1 MLTQPD
7 PSLTNDDIRPVPDS
21 ERHWSVMSMA
31 SLWVGMVVCV
41 PTYMLAASLIQQG
54 MSWSQA
60 IFTVMLGNVIVLVP
74 MVLNG
79 HPGTK
84 YGIPFPVLAR
94 ASWGTHGAHI
104 PSILRALVACGWF
117 GIQTWI
123 GGAAIYQLLNVL
135 FSGGL
140 EGPDLPVLGI
150 NGGETFC
157 FLLFWGIQLV
167 IVYRGVE
174 SIRVLET
181 LAAPFLI
188 LMGLA
193 LLAWAYVKADGFGD
207 MLARPSAFE
216 PGGEKEGQ
224 FWSVFFPS
232 LTAMVGFWA
241 TLSLNIPD
249 FTRYAKTQRDQ
260 ILGQALGLPTTMTL
274 FAFIGVAVTSATV
287 TIFGEPIWDPTV
299 LLGRMGGGFAVVI
312 SLFALSIATLS
323 TNIAANVV
331 SPANVFINVSP
342 QKVTFRMGA
351 MITAGLG
358 VAIFPWKLIE
368 STGGY
373 IFTWLIG
380 YSALLGPIGGI
391 LIVDYFLLR
400 KTRLNLNGLYREN
413 GPYRYRGGFN
423 PVAIVAFVLAVLP
436 NIPGFLQA
444 AGALEQVG
452 ELYTNI
458 YTYAWFVGFGLAG
471 LLYLVGMKLTGGAK
485 DDAES
490 APEGEFETT
499 SSKTEVSHQLGPD
512 HSLAVPIE
520 EADPMDAT
528 LDASMITED
537 VAEAAREAM
546 VRSGLAV
553 GESIHEDTAGAEAE
567 ASTQEPDEE
576 KPHED

>member
-1 MLTQPD
+1 MSFNPD
-7 PSLTNDDIRPVPDS
+7 PSLVNDDIRPVPES
-21 ERHWSVMSMA
+21 ERHWNVMSMA

-41 PTYMLAASLIQQG
+41 PTYMLAAGLIEQG
-54 MSWSQA
+54 MNWSQA
-60 IFTVMLGNVIVLVP
+60 VMTVMLGNVIVLVP

-94 ASWGTHGAHI
+94 ASWGIQGAHV

-123 GGAAIYQLLNVL
+123 GGSAIYQLLNVIA
-135 FSGGL
+135 GGSL
-140 EGPDLPVLGI
+140 AAEPLPVLGI
-150 NGGETFC
+150 NIAQFLC
-157 FLLFWGIQLV
+157 FLAFWGIQIA
-167 IVYRGVE
+167 IVYKGVE

-193 LLAWAYVKADGFGD
+193 LLGWAYVEAGGFGD
-207 MLARPSAFE
+207 MLSTPSQFDA
-216 PGGEKEGQ
+216 GGPKEGQ

-260 ILGQALGLPTTMTL
+260 ILGQAIGLPTTMTL

-287 TIFGEPIWDPTV
+287 TIYGEPIWDPTV
-299 LLGRMGGGFAVVI
+299 LLGKMGGGFAVVI
-312 SLFALSIATLS
+312 SLFALSVATLS

-331 SPANVFINVSP
+331 SPANVFINVAP

-351 MITAGLG
+351 MITAGIG

-391 LIVDYFLLR
+391 LIADYFLLR
-400 KTRLNLNGLYREN
+400 KTELDLDGLYKTQ
-413 GPYRYRGGFN
+413 GPYTYKGGFN
-423 PVAIVAFVLAVLP
+423 PVALVAFIIAVIP
-436 NIPGFLQA
+436 NVPGFLKA
-444 AGALEQVG
+444 AGALDSVPPIFES
-452 ELYTNI
+452 I
-458 YTYAWFVGFGLAG
+458 YTYAWFVGFFLAG
-471 LLYLVGMKLTGGAK
+471 ALYLAGMKMTAPSQETIEK
-485 DDAES
+485 EITDDDA
-490 APEGEFETT
+490 
-499 SSKTEVSHQLGPD
+499 
-512 HSLAVPIE
+512 
-520 EADPMDAT
+520 
-528 LDASMITED
+528 
-537 VAEAAREAM
+537 
-546 VRSGLAV
+546 
-553 GESIHEDTAGAEAE
+553 
-567 ASTQEPDEE
+567 
-576 KPHED
+576 